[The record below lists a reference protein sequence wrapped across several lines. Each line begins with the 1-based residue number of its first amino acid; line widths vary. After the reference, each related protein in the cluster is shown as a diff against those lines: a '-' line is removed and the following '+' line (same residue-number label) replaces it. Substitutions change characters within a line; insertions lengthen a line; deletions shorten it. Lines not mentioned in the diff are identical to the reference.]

1 MIKLGCC
8 TWNFATE
15 FPFPPEPAIRTIG
28 ALGFAGFE
36 LIVFSREELQ
46 ARYSPVGV
54 QGIVALYQSL
64 GLALSELVVDHGAL
78 RGLASLDTDRRRDAL
93 DTFALAASIARDLGA
108 PLINFVPHWAE
119 GLTAPHDYLPLY
131 LHPVVSGARSEAGP
145 TWRLDLPPRFAWA
158 PVWEN
163 YIESLADCVTIAE
176 ARGLRIAIEP
186 HPLVIVSNTDSV
198 LRLLDRLP
206 SPTLG
211 VNFDTAMQAAIQRE
225 YPPISIFKL
234 GQKILHVHAR
244 DTDGALNYSV
254 PAGLGIL
261 DWPEILRA
269 LKAVNYAG
277 FISIEL
283 GEHCREPGR
292 HLQRSRAYL
301 QTLLDEIT

>member
-1 MIKLGCC
+1 M
-8 TWNFATE
+8 FAL
-15 FPFPPEPAIRTIG
+15 RRCG
-28 ALGFAGFE
+28 DC
-36 LIVFSREELQ
+36 
-46 ARYSPVGV
+46 
-54 QGIVALYQSL
+54 
-64 GLALSELVVDHGAL
+64 VVD
-78 RGLASLDTDRRRDAL
+78 LASP
-93 DTFALAASIARDLGA
+93 AAAMA
-108 PLINFVPHWAE
+108 P
-119 GLTAPHDYLPLY
+119 T
-131 LHPVVSGARSEAGP
+131 RK
-145 TWRLDLPPRFAWA
+145 
-158 PVWEN
+158 
-163 YIESLADCVTIAE
+163 
-176 ARGLRIAIEP
+176 
-186 HPLVIVSNTDSV
+186 V